1 MQGSVLSLEHPWRP
15 DNHPHHCGIK
25 EYRHGERK
33 AQHLDDRK
41 LPTVNAV
48 KTAIIIAAA
57 LVMSPAVRASS
68 RSPPLSQIDR
78 AAVLRAGRG
87 RAQVLTMK
95 E

>member
-1 MQGSVLSLEHPWRP
+1 
-15 DNHPHHCGIK
+15 
-25 EYRHGERK
+25 
-33 AQHLDDRK
+33 
-41 LPTVNAV
+41 V